1 MAISTNGTVLA
12 RVAGALYNTQM
23 SNATYKEVA
32 ALDPSALVNVLYA
45 RDFNTVS
52 DSTVATTL
60 VANLGLTAV
69 EGLSNWVAAQLTAAG
84 ANKGAKVVE
93 LLNGF
98 AQMSADTTYG
108 AAATAFNTKVDSALA
123 MSQTTDNAGGTFA
136 AISTTVNGKTFTLT
150 TGSNSFTGTSGN
162 DTFDAGLSTSSL
174 QTLNSGDRL
183 DGGAG
188 TDEIIAILNTNVTPT
203 TFAGIE
209 NVFVTATATATLDL
223 AAATGVTSV
232 TSQGSTAATTISGIS
247 KSVNVTLRDS
257 AQAQTVT
264 RTDVSGTADSNT
276 VNISNLS
283 QLTTVATTLAGIET
297 LTLNSTGG
305 ASAIGLLTAANT
317 KSLIITGDKAVT
329 IVDAIATTTP
339 ITSVNA
345 SAHTAVDGV
354 GVVFTGGFN
363 GANMTVTGGAGNDSF
378 KFLAAGTVLAD
389 GGAGNDTFTFD
400 GTATLTTS
408 DSVAGGAGISDTIST
423 TTAEAIAFTAVPTT
437 YAISGIERL
446 TLSDALVGG
455 NAITLANIDTNIN
468 RITQTLA
475 NTNAGTA
482 TFNFNSVANAGPA
495 TLANTL
501 AALGATTAVAAGLG
515 TTDSL
520 TILNVGGAVSALG
533 DLALTTTGFETVTI
547 NTSQASGAA
556 TTQTVAAI
564 AMTATGSSAPA
575 LVFTG
580 ANAITLSGAV
590 TNTAGSI
597 DASGLTGTTG
607 LTMVTGQN
615 TASTIAGSPNN
626 DTLFGAITSSLS
638 QTISGGA
645 GNDAIT
651 AGGGSDVITGGD
663 GNDTL
668 TPGAGSDNVDGG
680 SGNDIVAMAGNMS
693 SGDTLVG
700 GDGTDTLSFTGT
712 VAHTAAIG
720 ARASGFETL
729 TAGGAIADLDM
740 SVYSNNTS
748 FTRINVT
755 AGTTAISKA
764 GAAVATLGAD
774 VASTAITFAREANT
788 GADSLNLRLG
798 IAAGT
803 AATHTAITATGEE
816 TLTLTNGAT
825 VTTGNAQ
832 TVTTLSAAALTTL
845 NIAGTGGMIVT
856 NPITG
861 AASLATVVDTH
872 SGSGV
877 LTLDLSTATVATTFT
892 GSANATGATT
902 LIMGTGK
909 NIVNHLGT
917 GNITVTGGSGAES
930 MTGSS
935 GDDSLSGGSGN
946 DTLIGNSGADTLS
959 GGAGS
964 DSLDGGAGDDI
975 FTTDSGADTIAGGDG
990 TDTLTL
996 SAAFTDLSLDTLTS
1010 IETLNMGGFAGTM
1023 SIANHTALTTISSV
1037 GVITL
1042 SDAGTLTGKSTV
1054 NGYTFANGTN
1064 AFTASTTARDN
1075 ILVGGTG
1082 SDTFNFGLL
1091 ADSATQSFLA
1101 ADTVTGGDGTDTINF
1116 TGNIAFLGATG
1127 GINIPTN
1134 VTGVENIVWANT
1146 STNVAVTL
1154 AATHATATQSLRLD
1168 GSSQVTGTF
1177 TVDGA
1182 LETDGSL
1189 IIVGGAAA
1197 DVLKGG
1203 GVADTITGGAGGDS
1217 ITGGLGIDTI
1227 DVGSAD
1233 GVVDTVVISGGLTAD
1248 VVTNMTSGTGGD
1260 KIQLGIA
1267 ALETAGAVVAL
1278 ITFSIDDLVD
1288 GTTAIAAGAANIQ
1301 EVADQAGGAAAAAAG
1316 ARTVYVLL
1324 SETYANVAAV
1334 ETGLETGDHEL
1345 TVHAGAATSDA
1356 FFVVWSDGTD
1366 VYLSSMYIATD
1377 NPDFGA
1383 GDLVGTNLV
1392 RLVGNTSI
1400 TAGEFVADNF
1410 AFIA

>member
-52 DSTVATTL
+52 DTTVATTL
-60 VANLGLTAV
+60 VANLGLSTVA
-69 EGLSNWVAAQLTAAG
+69 GLSSWVAAQLTAAG

-98 AQMSADTTYG
+98 SQMSADATYG
-108 AAATAFNTKVDSALA
+108 AASTAFNTKVDSALA
-123 MSQTTDNAGGTFA
+123 MSQTTDNAGGTFGS
-136 AISTTVNGKTFTLT
+136 ISTAVAGKTFTLT
-150 TGSNSFTGTSGN
+150 TGSNNFTGTAGN

-188 TDEIIAILNTNVTPT
+188 TDEIIAIVNTSVTPT
-203 TFAGIE
+203 TFANIE
-209 NVFVTATATATLDL
+209 NVFVTATATATVDL
-223 AAATGVTSV
+223 TAATGVTNV
-232 TSQGSTAATTISGIS
+232 TSQGSTAATTVSGIS
-247 KSVNVTLRDS
+247 KAVNVTLRDT

-339 ITSVNA
+339 ITSVDA

-378 KFLAAGTVLAD
+378 KFLAAGNVLAV

-400 GTATLTTS
+400 GTATLNTS
-408 DSVAGGAGISDTIST
+408 DSVAGGAGITDAIST

-482 TFNFNSVANAGPA
+482 TFNFNSVANAGAA

-533 DLALTTTGFETVTI
+533 NLALTTTGFETVTI

-590 TNTAGSI
+590 TNTGGSI

-615 TASTIAGSPNN
+615 TAATIAGSANN
-626 DTLFGAITSSLS
+626 DTLFGAITSSLN

-645 GNDAIT
+645 GNDAID

-663 GNDTL
+663 GNDTI

-680 SGNDIVAMAGNMS
+680 SGNDTVAMAGSMS

-729 TAGGAIADLDM
+729 TAGSAIADLDM
-740 SVYSNNTS
+740 SVYSNNTG
-748 FTRINVT
+748 FTRVNVT
-755 AGTTAISKA
+755 SGTTAISKA

-774 VASTAITFAREANT
+774 VASTSITFARETNT

-803 AATHTAITATGEE
+803 AATHDAITATGEE

-856 NPITG
+856 NAITG
-861 AASLATVVDTH
+861 AANLATVVDSH

-877 LTLDLSTATVATTFT
+877 LTLNLSNSTVATTFT

-902 LIMGTGK
+902 LTMGTGK

-935 GDDSLSGGSGN
+935 GDDSFSGGSGN

-996 SAAFTDLSLDTLTS
+996 SAAFTDMSLDTLTS

-1023 SIANHTALTTISSV
+1023 SIANHTALTTITSV
-1037 GVITL
+1037 GAITL
-1042 SDAGTLTGKSTV
+1042 SDAGTVSAKSTV
-1054 NGYTFANGTN
+1054 LAYNLANGTN
-1064 AFTASTTARDN
+1064 TFTASTTAAQN
-1075 ILVGGTG
+1075 TLTGGTG
-1082 SDTFNFGLL
+1082 ADTFNFGLQANDAVTQVFL
-1091 ADSATQSFLA
+1091 TAD
-1101 ADTVTGGDGTDTINF
+1101 VVVGGTGTDTINF
-1116 TGNIAFLGATG
+1116 TGNTAFLGAG
-1127 GINIPTN
+1127 GINSLTN
-1134 VTGVENIVWANT
+1134 VSGVENIVFANT
-1146 STNVAVTL
+1146 TTAVNVTTADANAET
-1154 AATHATATQSLRLD
+1154 AATAGAATQITFDASSLTTGVFTFV
-1168 GSSQVTGTF
+1168 GSAEDDSGYV
-1177 TVDGA
+1177 
-1182 LETDGSL
+1182 
-1189 IIVGGAAA
+1189 IIGGGAVDLLTGSA
-1197 DVLKGG
+1197 
-1203 GVADTITGGAGGDS
+1203 VADTISGGAGGDS
-1217 ITGGLGIDTI
+1217 IVGGLGIDTI
-1227 DVGSAD
+1227 DVGVSD
-1233 GVVDTVVISGGLTAD
+1233 GASDRVSLTGVTVSVNRDVISNF
-1248 VVTNMTSGTGGD
+1248 VSGTD
-1260 KIQLGIA
+1260 KLQLDVDYTTVGTATTVA
-1267 ALETAGAVVAL
+1267 AVTQTST
-1278 ITFSIDDLVD
+1278 ITQL
-1288 GTTAIAAGAANIQ
+1288 
-1301 EVADQAGGAAAAAAG
+1301 AAAG
-1316 ARTVYVLL
+1316 AFDMTALAATNGKDLYILNGGNETTADL
-1324 SETYANVAAV
+1324 SASLTGSELFKYLGVA
-1334 ETGLETGDHEL
+1334 GQ
-1345 TVHAGAATSDA
+1345 AATSITVTATTNA
-1356 FFVVWSDGTD
+1356 FFIAAFDAGNTYIYQLTENTDAVGGNTAAGVGDVALVAILSGTAAVV
-1366 VYLSSMYIATD
+1366 
-1377 NPDFGA
+1377 A
-1383 GDLVGTNLV
+1383 GD
-1392 RLVGNTSI
+1392 
-1400 TAGEFVADNF
+1400 FVM
-1410 AFIA
+1410 IA

>member
-60 VANLGLTAV
+60 VSNLGLSTVA
-69 EGLSNWVAAQLTAAG
+69 GLSNWVAAQLTAAG
-84 ANKGAKVVE
+84 SNKGAKVVE

-98 AQMSADTTYG
+98 AQMSADATYG

-123 MSQTTDNAGGTFA
+123 MSQTTDNAGGTFGS
-136 AISTTVNGKTFTLT
+136 ISTAVAGKTFSLT

-203 TFAGIE
+203 AFAGIE

-283 QLTTVATTLAGIET
+283 QAAATVTTLAGIET

-305 ASAIGLLTAANT
+305 ASAIGTLTAANT

-339 ITSVNA
+339 ITSVDA

-378 KFLAAGTVLAD
+378 KFLVAGNVLAV

-400 GTATLTTS
+400 TTATLNTS
-408 DSVAGGAGISDTIST
+408 DSVAGGAGITDTIST
-423 TTAEAIAFTAVPTT
+423 TAPEAIAFTAVPTT

-495 TLANTL
+495 TLANTV

-533 DLALTTTGFETVTI
+533 NLALTTTGFETVTI

-590 TNTAGSI
+590 TNTGGSI

-645 GNDAIT
+645 GNDAID

-680 SGNDIVAMAGNMS
+680 SGNDTVAMATSMS

-740 SVYSNNTS
+740 SVYSNNTG
-748 FTRINVT
+748 FTRVNVT

-774 VASTAITFAREANT
+774 VASTAITFARETNT

-803 AATHTAITATGEE
+803 AATHDAITATGEE

-861 AASLATVVDTH
+861 ATSLATVVDTH

-877 LTLDLSTATVATTFT
+877 LTLDLSTATAATTFT

-902 LIMGTGK
+902 LTMGTGK

-935 GDDSLSGGSGN
+935 GADSFSGGSGN
-946 DTLIGNSGADTLS
+946 DTLVGNSGADTLS

-975 FTTDSGADTIAGGDG
+975 FTTDSGADTLAGGDG

-1054 NGYTFANGTN
+1054 LGYTFANGTN
-1064 AFTASTTARDN
+1064 AFTASTSTTPLTN
-1075 ILVGGTG
+1075 TLTGGTG
-1082 SDTFNFGLL
+1082 ADTFNFGLL
-1091 ADSATQSFLA
+1091 ADSATHSFLE
-1101 ADTVTGGDGTDTINF
+1101 ADVVTGGDGTDTINF
-1116 TGNIAFLGATG
+1116 TGNIAFSGATG
-1127 GINIPTN
+1127 GIHIPTN
-1134 VTGVENIVWANT
+1134 VSGVENIVFANT
-1146 STNVAVTL
+1146 STNVSVTL

-1197 DVLKGG
+1197 DVLTGG
-1203 GVADTITGGAGGDS
+1203 GIADTITGGAGGDS
-1217 ITGGLGIDTI
+1217 ITGGTGIDTI
-1227 DVGSAD
+1227 DLGSAD
-1233 GVVDTVVISGGLTAD
+1233 GAVDTHNVSAVVLAANRD
-1248 VVTNMTSGTGGD
+1248 VVTNFVTTSD
-1260 KIQLGIA
+1260 KVQLGIGQTT
-1267 ALETAGAVVAL
+1267 L
-1278 ITFSIDDLVD
+1278 
-1288 GTTAIAAGAANIQ
+1288 GTLT
-1301 EVADQAGGAAAAAAG
+1301 GAAAVGGASTTAAAIGGG
-1316 ARTVYVLL
+1316 AYAIGTRTA
-1324 SETYANVAAV
+1324 ANSDIIFLTVVAA
-1334 ETGLETGDHEL
+1334 
-1345 TVHAGAATSDA
+1345 S
-1356 FFVVWSDGTD
+1356 
-1366 VYLSSMYIATD
+1366 TD
-1377 NPDFGA
+1377 NGDLSTSSIGTELLKAMTTTAAADAYTGITVAIA
-1383 GDLVGTNLV
+1383 GEKCYFAAVQGGTTYLYLGLSGLDIAIVAAELLLVGTYTGSTLV
-1392 RLVGNTSI
+1392 LGD
-1400 TAGEFVADNF
+1400 FVMLT
-1410 AFIA
+1410 